1 MREEGCTV
9 RQWILLRGLA
19 RETAHW
25 GDFAARL
32 AHALPQDR
40 VLALDLP
47 GHGEWHHQASP
58 ASVPAMAQAC
68 RAALAARGVA
78 PPYHL
83 LAMSLGAMVATQW
96 ALEAP
101 AEVAACVLVNTS
113 LRPFSPF
120 YQRLRP
126 RNYGTALRLLLAGG
140 SAEAVER
147 TVLRMTSRRTDD
159 GVDDVVRQWAAVR
172 TQRPVSAGNTLRQLL
187 AAVRYRA
194 PASAPVPRML
204 LLASRQDGLVD
215 CACSH
220 AIAAAWGVP
229 LVLHPWAGHDLP
241 LDDPAWVVEQVAA
254 WMRCAG
260 GGPRPTAGPW
270 ASGTR
275 AKAA

>member
-1 MREEGCTV
+1 M

-25 GDFAARL
+25 GDFGDRL
-32 AHALPQDR
+32 ARALPQDR

-47 GHGEWHHQASP
+47 GHGELHRQASP
-58 ASVPAMAQAC
+58 ASVPGMAQAC

-83 LAMSLGAMVATQW
+83 LALSLGAMVATQW
-96 ALEAP
+96 AREAP
-101 AEVAACVLVNTS
+101 AEVAGCVLVNTS

-126 RNYGTALRLLLAGG
+126 RNYGALLRLLLRLLLAGG
-140 SAEAVER
+140 SAQAVER
-147 TVLRMTSRRTDD
+147 TVLRMTSRRTDG

-172 TQRPVSAGNTLRQLL
+172 TQRPVPAGNTLRQLL
-187 AAVRYRA
+187 AAVRYYA

-254 WMRCAG
+254 WLRCA
-260 GGPRPTAGPW
+260 
-270 ASGTR
+270 
-275 AKAA
+275 